1 LSGDPS
7 NARCS
12 FCSFI
17 RLFAIVRWLQLL
29 GSQTEAPKVS
39 TAGMIRMQGDLTG
52 EGGQLLFKPCNEQR
66 RYVVKDRD
74 NTGILQEASALADSK
89 GRVFA
94 DVRGTFAASK
104 AANSDGQLDLH
115 QLYRVERPGQACEDL
130 NFKRLTLHVNG
141 NQPTWNVNV
150 SGKGMVLER
159 EGAQPL
165 AVPYVEEQLPDGSFS
180 ISSEANNQRIELW
193 VAPQRCVDSV
203 NGSVQHL
210 TAELRINGQAQRGCG
225 YYGGSRDD

>member
-1 LSGDPS
+1 MFA
-7 NARCS
+7 ARS
-12 FCSFI
+12 VLVFALLP
-17 RLFAIVRWLQLL
+17 LFAGCQML
-29 GSQTEAPKVS
+29 GIKTDTPKVS

-52 EGGQLLFKPCNEQR
+52 ENGQLMFKPCNEQR
-66 RYVVKDRD
+66 RYVVKDRND
-74 NTGILQEASALADSK
+74 TGLLQEAASLADSK

-94 DVRGTFAASK
+94 DLRGSFAASK
-104 AANSDGQLDLH
+104 AATSDGQLDLH
-115 QLYRVERPGQACEDL
+115 QVYRVERPGQSCDDL

-141 NQPTWNVNV
+141 NKPAWNVNV

-159 EGAQPL
+159 EGQPPL
-165 AVPYVEEQLPDGSFS
+165 AVPYLEEQLPDGSFS
-180 ISSEANNQRIELW
+180 VSSEANNQRIELW

-210 TAELRINGQAQRGCG
+210 TAELRLNGQAQRGCG

>member
-1 LSGDPS
+1 MFA
-7 NARCS
+7 ARS
-12 FCSFI
+12 VLVFALLP
-17 RLFAIVRWLQLL
+17 LFAGCQML
-29 GSQTEAPKVS
+29 GIKTDTPKVS
-39 TAGMIRMQGDLTG
+39 TEGMIRMQGDLTG
-52 EGGQLLFKPCNEQR
+52 ENGQLMFKPCNEQR
-66 RYVVKDRD
+66 RYVVKDRN
-74 NTGILQEASALADSK
+74 NTGILQEAASLADSK

-94 DVRGTFAASK
+94 DLRGSFAASK

-115 QLYRVERPGQACEDL
+115 QVYRVERPGQSCEDL

-141 NQPTWNVNV
+141 NKPAWNVNV

-159 EGAQPL
+159 EGQPPL
-165 AVPYVEEQLPDGSFS
+165 AVPYLEEQLPDGSFS
-180 ISSEANNQRIELW
+180 VSSEANNQRIELW

-210 TAELRINGQAQRGCG
+210 TAELRLNGQAQRGCG

>member
-1 LSGDPS
+1 METRPMFA
-7 NARCS
+7 ARS
-12 FCSFI
+12 VLVFALLP
-17 RLFAIVRWLQLL
+17 LFAGCQML
-29 GSQTEAPKVS
+29 GIKTDTPKVS

-52 EGGQLLFKPCNEQR
+52 ENGQLMFKPCNEQR
-66 RYVVKDRD
+66 RYVVKDRN
-74 NTGILQEASALADSK
+74 NTGILQEAASLADSK

-94 DVRGTFAASK
+94 DLRGSFAASK

-115 QLYRVERPGQACEDL
+115 QVYRVERPGQSCEDL

-141 NQPTWNVNV
+141 NKPAWNVNV

-159 EGAQPL
+159 EGQPPL
-165 AVPYVEEQLPDGSFS
+165 AVPYLEEQLPDGSFS
-180 ISSEANNQRIELW
+180 VSSEANNQRIELW

-210 TAELRINGQAQRGCG
+210 TAELRLNGQAQRGCG

>member
-1 LSGDPS
+1 MFA
-7 NARCS
+7 ARS
-12 FCSFI
+12 VLVFALLP
-17 RLFAIVRWLQLL
+17 LFAGCQML
-29 GSQTEAPKVS
+29 GAKTDTPKVS

-52 EGGQLLFKPCNEQR
+52 ENGQLMFKPCNEQR
-66 RYVVKDRD
+66 RYVVKDRN
-74 NTGILQEASALADSK
+74 NTGILQEAASLADSK

-94 DVRGTFAASK
+94 DLRGSFVASK
-104 AANSDGQLDLH
+104 AAGSDGQVDLH
-115 QLYRVERPGQACEDL
+115 QVYRVERPGQSCEDL

-141 NQPTWNVNV
+141 NNPAWNVNV

-159 EGAQPL
+159 EGQPPL

-180 ISSEANNQRIELW
+180 VSSEANNQRIELW
-193 VAPQRCVDSV
+193 VAPQRCIDSV

-210 TAELRINGQAQRGCG
+210 TAELRLNGQAQRGCG

>member
-1 LSGDPS
+1 MFA
-7 NARCS
+7 ARS
-12 FCSFI
+12 VLVFALLP
-17 RLFAIVRWLQLL
+17 LFAGCQML
-29 GSQTEAPKVS
+29 GIKTDTPKVS

-52 EGGQLLFKPCNEQR
+52 ENGQLMFKPCNEQR
-66 RYVVKDRD
+66 RYVVKDRND
-74 NTGILQEASALADSK
+74 TGLLQEAASLVDSK

-94 DVRGTFAASK
+94 DLRGSFAASK

-115 QLYRVERPGQACEDL
+115 QVYRVERPGQSCEDL

-141 NQPTWNVNV
+141 NKPAWNVNV

-159 EGAQPL
+159 EGQPPL
-165 AVPYVEEQLPDGSFS
+165 AVPYLEEQLPDGSFS
-180 ISSEANNQRIELW
+180 VSSEANNQRIELW

-210 TAELRINGQAQRGCG
+210 TAELRLNGQAQRGCG

>member
-1 LSGDPS
+1 MFA
-7 NARCS
+7 ARS
-12 FCSFI
+12 VLVFALLP
-17 RLFAIVRWLQLL
+17 LFAGCQML
-29 GSQTEAPKVS
+29 GIKTDTPKVS

-52 EGGQLLFKPCNEQR
+52 ENGQLMFKPCNEQR
-66 RYVVKDRD
+66 RYVVKDRN
-74 NTGILQEASALADSK
+74 NTGILQEAASLADSK

-94 DVRGTFAASK
+94 DLRGSFAASK
-104 AANSDGQLDLH
+104 ATNSDGQLDLH
-115 QLYRVERPGQACEDL
+115 QVYRVERPGQSCDDL

-141 NQPTWNVNV
+141 NKPAWNVNV

-159 EGAQPL
+159 EGQPPL
-165 AVPYVEEQLPDGSFS
+165 AVPYLEEQLPDGSFS
-180 ISSEANNQRIELW
+180 VSSEANNQRIELW

-210 TAELRINGQAQRGCG
+210 TAELRLNGQAQRGCG